1 VSDARGSRP
10 GRPGRTLRNRG
21 IRLVTT
27 VLAVSLLTFLLTSL
41 LPGDPANAI
50 LGAEGIT
57 PEAVARVHRD
67 LRLDDPLPVRFF
79 RWLGDVLHGDLGQ
92 SYTLGRP
99 VRSLIAQRLP
109 VTLELIVLSM
119 TIALLVSIPLGV
131 WTAYR
136 AKHAEAKAISLLTYV
151 LLAVPSFVVGIM
163 LILLFAIEL
172 DWLPASGWVAFS
184 ESPLEN
190 LRSALLP
197 ALSLALPQIAV
208 FTRLLR
214 GDMVATLDQDF
225 VAFAD
230 SKGLSLRRILLGH
243 AFRPSSFSLLTLAGT
258 SVGYLLG
265 GTVIIETMYN
275 LPGMG
280 TLLVNAILQ
289 RDLTTVQGVTLFVA
303 IAFVLVNFVVDAL
316 YSVVDPRI
324 RRAHGV
330 AAI

>member
-1 VSDARGSRP
+1 M
-10 GRPGRTLRNRG
+10 LRKRG
-21 IRLVTT
+21 IRVLLTL
-27 VLAVSLLTFLLTSL
+27 LAVSFLTFMLTSL
-41 LPGDPANAI
+41 LPGDPATAI

-57 PEAVARVHRD
+57 PDAVARVHRD
-67 LRLDDPLPVRFF
+67 LHLDDPLPLRFL
-79 RWLGDVLHGDLGQ
+79 RWLGNVLHGDLGT

-99 VRSLIAQRLP
+99 VSTLIGQRLP
-109 VTLELIVLSM
+109 VTVELIVLSLA
-119 TIALLVSIPLGV
+119 ISLAVSIPLGI

-136 AKHAEAKAISLLTYV
+136 SRHLESKFVSLLTYV
-151 LLAVPSFVVGIM
+151 LLAIPSFVVGIM

-172 DWLPASGWVAFS
+172 GWLPASGWVS
-184 ESPLEN
+184 LTENPLEN
-190 LRSALLP
+190 LRSAILP

-208 FTRLLR
+208 FSRLLR
-214 GDMVATLDQDF
+214 GDMIATLDQDF

-230 SKGLSLRRILLGH
+230 SKGLSIRRILFGH

-258 SVGYLLG
+258 SVGFLMG

-303 IAFVLVNFVVDAL
+303 ATFVIVNFVVDAL
-316 YSVVDPRI
+316 YAVVDPRI
-324 RRAHGV
+324 RRAHG
-330 AAI
+330 AALV